1 MPDGSSGL
9 RLSSSREGAG
19 GIVTVAG
26 ALDVST
32 VGILEAAVDDLLGPG
47 RRIIIDLADLSICDS
62 TGLGALVRLHRRA
75 ERMGARIALRGPRQH
90 VADIL
95 TMTGIS
101 KVLEVVPAAP
111 PAAG

>member
-1 MPDGSSGL
+1 MPNGSSGL
-9 RLSSSREGAG
+9 RLSSSAEGAAAT
-19 GIVTVAG
+19 VTVSG

-32 VGILEAAVDDLLGPG
+32 VGSLEAAVNDLLAPD
-47 RRIIIDLADLSICDS
+47 RRITLDLADLSICDS

-95 TMTGIS
+95 AMTGIS
-101 KVLEVVPAAP
+101 KVLEVVPD
-111 PAAG
+111 